1 MKMTITPRTIV
12 RVLVAALMGMQIGL
26 MIVFLLA
33 GQYSKMATPFAMT
46 AYMGLTL
53 YFEAKSHRLQEQ
65 NKNLQEFLDFGMIEE
80 EEEEN
85 GRRGEMD

>member
-26 MIVFLLA
+26 AIVFLLA

-65 NKNLQEFLDFGMIEE
+65 KKNLEDFLTYGISEE
-80 EEEEN
+80 EK
-85 GRRGEMD
+85 GGRGEMD

>member
-33 GQYSKMATPFAMT
+33 GQYPKMATPFAMA

-65 NKNLQEFLDFGMIEE
+65 NKNLQELLDSEVIEKEE
-80 EEEEN
+80 EKWF
-85 GRRGEMD
+85 RGEMD